1 MLLIVIKENTGELL
15 KKVILL
21 SVNVPIPHQE

>member
-1 MLLIVIKENTGELL
+1 MLLNVIKENTGELL
-15 KKVILL
+15 KVILL

>member
-1 MLLIVIKENTGELL
+1 MLLNVIKENTGELL

-21 SVNVPIPHQE
+21 SVNVPIPDQE